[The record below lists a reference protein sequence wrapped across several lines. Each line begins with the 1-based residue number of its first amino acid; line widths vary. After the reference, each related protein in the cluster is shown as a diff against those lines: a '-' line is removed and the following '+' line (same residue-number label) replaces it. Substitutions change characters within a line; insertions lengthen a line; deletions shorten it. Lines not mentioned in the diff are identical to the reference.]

1 MAYYKITSLT
11 TRLPKRHIKKDASL
25 NIEYRDKFNTKKYF
39 LPAGGTL
46 YIAAP
51 SLPINLHK
59 LRMDKMISV
68 VEIGKN
74 TFMKLTDPTNVKKVP
89 IKTEEVEVKEETK
102 EKPKKRT
109 YKKKTEDES

>member
-1 MAYYKITSLT
+1 M
-11 TRLPKRHIKKDASL
+11 KKGASL
-25 NIEYRDKFNTKKYF
+25 DIEYRDKFDTKKYF

-74 TFMKLTDPTNVKKVP
+74 TFMKLTDPNNIKKVAV
-89 IKTEEVEVKEETK
+89 KAEEVKEEVK
-102 EKPKKRT
+102 EKPKKRS
-109 YKKKTEDES
+109 YKKKTEKEEVSSES